1 MSRVRDQGPILML
14 SLGHGATHWIVGTLY
29 ILLPLIKDSLGLSYA
44 EAGLFLSVYH
54 ASSFVA
60 NFATGLAVDVSGR
73 RVLVQV
79 VALLAGAAAM
89 PVFGVTSTYALLC
102 VMIGMMGAANQAWHP
117 GAISYLAH
125 RYAQRRGYALSIHAM
140 GANAGDAL
148 GPMIAGILLSWMTW
162 GQAAL
167 ISAAPSVI
175 MAVVLIVALLP
186 AEKPETREG
195 ASMGFREYVSGY
207 AALLKDRAVMGLAA
221 TAAFRT
227 MAQVGLFA
235 FLPLYIIDVM
245 QKSTIYMGTALMVIQ
260 VGGLLASPI
269 AGLWSDRIGR
279 RPIVF
284 GALALSSAVIVAL
297 TFVANPT
304 AYVMGISLLG
314 FFLFSIRPVVQSWMM
329 DLVPPRFTGSATSLM
344 FGTQAIL
351 GALAPIVGGLIA
363 DSYGLVS
370 VFYFLAALMLFANV
384 LVVMI
389 PKDAERRHR

>member
-1 MSRVRDQGPILML
+1 MARVRDQGPILML

-54 ASSFVA
+54 MCSFLA

-79 VALLAGAAAM
+79 VALLVGAGAMLA
-89 PVFGVTSTYALLC
+89 FGISSTYALLC

-125 RYAQRRGYALSIHAM
+125 RYSQRRGYALSIHAM

-148 GPMIAGILLSWMTW
+148 GPMIAGILLTWMTW
-162 GQAAL
+162 GHAAL
-167 ISAAPSVI
+167 ISAAPSII

-186 AEKPETREG
+186 SEKPESREG
-195 ASMGFREYVSGY
+195 ATMGFREYFSGY

-235 FLPLYIIDVM
+235 FLPLYIVDVM
-245 QKSTIYMGTALMVIQ
+245 QKSTVYMGTALMVIQ

-269 AGLWSDRIGR
+269 AGMWSDRIGR

-297 TFVANPT
+297 TFVSNAT

-329 DLVPPRFTGSATSLM
+329 DMVPPRFTGSATSLM

-363 DSYGLVS
+363 DRYGLVN